1 MTEFFKNLREKV
13 KTKEKLQDLINRRES
28 TMHNLLVGLATEE
41 SIEMFN
47 EISVLFVSAAEKRLK
62 EVSEE
67 KDNLEKFLINIKKKK
82 KYTRVQQVK

>member
-1 MTEFFKNLREKV
+1 MKIFKDLKAKYEQ
-13 KTKEKLQDLINRRES
+13 KEKLQDLINRRES

-62 EVSEE
+62 AVNEE
-67 KDNLEKFLINIKKKK
+67 KSNLEKFLINIK
-82 KYTRVQQVK
+82 